1 MEITIKE
8 LRGLIEELEKGG
20 SVTLSL
26 NEKTQD
32 TNMEDESWDEETESW
47 ENGEDERW
55 DEEDESWE
63 DEDESWEAP
72 PCHSKCAR
80 KLGLVI
86 GYGEHGCDPKT
97 IKIDSWAEFDD
108 LHAALHAV
116 ERYKG

>member
-32 TNMEDESWDEETESW
+32 IDMDEESWDEETESW
-47 ENGEDERW
+47 ENGEDESW
-55 DEEDESWE
+55 EDE
-63 DEDESWEAP
+63 DEDESWEVP
-72 PCHSKCAR
+72 PCYSKCAR

-86 GYGEHGCDPKT
+86 SYGERGCDPKT
-97 IKIDSWAEFDD
+97 IKIDNWAEFDD